1 LLTPKSQLL
10 EFQSTIITSF
20 NLIPS
25 TTLQPKTT
33 TSTKMPVPTADLF
46 DKQQNETNSTQPPSS
61 ATHTS
66 TDQRNNN
73 GYFGTAPGSSASAL
87 QNADSGRALTKEE
100 ADRLYEERMEEE
112 YAKRDGGA

>member
-1 LLTPKSQLL
+1 
-10 EFQSTIITSF
+10 
-20 NLIPS
+20 
-25 TTLQPKTT
+25 
-33 TSTKMPVPTADLF
+33 MPVPTADLF
-46 DKQQNETNSTQPPSS
+46 DKQQSEANCTQPPSS

-66 TDQRNNN
+66 TDQKNNN
-73 GYFGTAPGSSASAL
+73 SYFGTAPGNSTTAW

>member
-1 LLTPKSQLL
+1 
-10 EFQSTIITSF
+10 
-20 NLIPS
+20 
-25 TTLQPKTT
+25 
-33 TSTKMPVPTADLF
+33 MPVPTADLF
-46 DKQQNETNSTQPPSS
+46 DKQQNEASGTQPPRS

-66 TDQRNNN
+66 TDQNNHS
-73 GYFGTAPGSSASAL
+73 YFGAAPGNSASAS